1 MEEVATWFS
10 AELAQ
15 LFDVAELKEI
25 ESHARE
31 LVEADGETWSAFHH
45 RGSIPIEYKVVE
57 GTLYI
62 Y

>member
-10 AELAQ
+10 AELVELLNDA
-15 LFDVAELKEI
+15 AELAEI
-25 ESHARE
+25 ESKARLLAKDE
-31 LVEADGETWSAFHH
+31 LWSAFHH